1 MCGWSVIEAQG
12 AERGNSGAASEREIA
27 ESLPGLEPQL
37 AQCLHSSHQFSSVR
51 ENCVSDVN

>member
-51 ENCVSDVN
+51 ENVML